1 MSESK
6 EGWRS
11 VFVRKVGKLLE
22 SDMID
27 FLLLN
32 VFLKMM
38 IGIEIERWLLGCSAV
53 EIQTTKPVLT
63 LEPTYKLHKC

>member
-22 SDMID
+22 SDMIG